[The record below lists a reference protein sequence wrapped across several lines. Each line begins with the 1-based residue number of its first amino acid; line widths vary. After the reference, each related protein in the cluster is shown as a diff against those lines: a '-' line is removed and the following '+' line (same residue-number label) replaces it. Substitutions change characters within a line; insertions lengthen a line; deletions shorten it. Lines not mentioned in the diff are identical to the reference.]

1 MPEGIY
7 AAAAGMA
14 AQQAQLDST
23 ANDLANVDT
32 TGYKKGRLGFR
43 DLVYTNGI
51 GAGAAA
57 VDAGRDFS
65 EGAIQTVD
73 DPLSLAI
80 DGPGF
85 FQVKLADGRIA
96 LTRDGSFQVDG
107 NGQLVTSTGAKL
119 DPPITL
125 PKGVQPSDVQI
136 AADGT
141 VTAGKQKLGQIKLVD
156 VPSATGLQ
164 PIGDSMFATNAF
176 SGAARPASGQI
187 QQGAAETSNVD
198 VGTAM
203 TGLIETQRA
212 YQLSSRVISL
222 QDQLMQIANDIRR

>member
-7 AAAAGMA
+7 SAAAGMA
-14 AQQAQLDST
+14 AQQAQLDSV
-23 ANDLANVDT
+23 ANDLANVNTD
-32 TGYKKGRLGFR
+32 GYKKGRLGFR

-57 VDAGRDFS
+57 VDGGRDFT
-65 EGAIQTVD
+65 EGAIATVD

-85 FQVKLADGRIA
+85 FQVRLPDGRLG
-96 LTRDGSFQVDG
+96 LTRDGSFQLDA
-107 NGQLVTSTGAKL
+107 NSQLVTSSGARL
-119 DPPITL
+119 DPPIRL
-125 PKGVQPSDVQI
+125 PKGVEPSDVHI

-141 VTAGKQKLGQIKLVD
+141 VTAGKLKLGQIKLVD
-156 VPSATGLQ
+156 VPAPTGLQ
-164 PIGDSMFATNAF
+164 PIGDSLFAATSF
-176 SGAARPASGQI
+176 SGATRAATGAI
-187 QQGAAETSNVD
+187 QQGAVESSNVD

-203 TGLIETQRA
+203 TDLIQTQRA

-222 QDQLMQIANDIRR
+222 QDQLMQIANEIRR